1 MSKFRPSLTYMPGLD
16 GLRAVAVLAVF
27 LYHMGFLWAAGGF
40 LGVESFFVLSGYL
53 ITSILLKEYAERG
66 RLRLGNFW
74 LRRARRL
81 WPALWFLLLG
91 TVVLARVWAP
101 DAWPRLRADL
111 PAGFTYTTNILYIL
125 RKVPYFERVGRPPLL
140 QHLWSLAVEEQFY
153 LFWPLTLWGL
163 LLLLRVKPNERGSF
177 RLAAAVGGLAVL
189 SAVWMALLFTPQGD
203 PMRLYYGT
211 DTRAAGFL
219 LGGALAV
226 LWPPGGKERYR
237 RVAEVAGWL
246 GLALLL
252 FLYYR
257 LDEFQDFLYRG
268 GFFLTSAA
276 TAAAVLAASSPRTL
290 FSKVLGHPIPRWIG
304 TRSYAIYLWHWPFI
318 AVFRPRFECSWP
330 LGLCALAEWLAACL
344 LAEISYRLVEH
355 PIRSMGFKA
364 WGKMVWQKG
373 RGWGTS
379 AAVLALA
386 VGVFWL
392 VSSLNRISAQAA
404 PSKLEQALAA
414 ESTLAVTAPASTP
427 TQTPSPTPTRLP
439 ELTGTPSPKSTTLT
453 AAATP
458 SPTIS
463 PTPTGLRLTLLGDS
477 IMLSTLPTW
486 RKTLPKGTFY
496 MDAAQGRRFL
506 YLLTAV
512 PRLAAQK
519 HLAPIVVVHLGTNGS
534 FTDATFDKVM
544 SLFLEH
550 GVREV
555 YFVNVRSPIR
565 WAPLANRQL
574 ERGCSRWKE
583 AHLLDWNS
591 YATPHRDWF
600 YEDFA
605 HPNPTGAKAYVEF
618 ILRGIGWKK

>member
-1 MSKFRPSLTYMPGLD
+1 MPKFRPSLPYMPGLD

-27 LYHMGFLWAAGGF
+27 LYHIGFLWAAGGF

-66 RLRLGNFW
+66 ALRLGNFW

-91 TVVLARVWAP
+91 TMVLARLWAP

-163 LLLLRVKPNERGSF
+163 LLLLRVKPGQRGAF
-177 RLAAAVGGLAVL
+177 RLAAAVAGLAVL
-189 SAVWMALLFTPQGD
+189 SAVWMAWLFNPQGD

-226 LWPPGGKERYR
+226 LWPPGGRARYQHL
-237 RVAEVAGWL
+237 AEIAGWL

-252 FLYYR
+252 FLYHR

-276 TAAAVLAASSPRTL
+276 TAATVLAASSPRTL
-290 FSKVLGHPIPRWIG
+290 FSKILGHPILRWIG

-318 AVFRPRFECSWP
+318 AVFRPRYECSWP

-379 AAVLALA
+379 AVVLSLT

-392 VSSLNRISAQAA
+392 VSSLNRVSAQAA

-414 ESTLAVTAPASTP
+414 ESTLAAATLTPMPTQKP
-427 TQTPSPTPTRLP
+427 TQTPTPLPNALGSPSPQPTAPALTATPTPTASPTP
-439 ELTGTPSPKSTTLT
+439 
-453 AAATP
+453 A
-458 SPTIS
+458 
-463 PTPTGLRLTLLGDS
+463 GLRLTLLGDS
-477 IMLSTLPTW
+477 IMLSTLPVW
-486 RKTLPKGTFY
+486 QKTLPKGTFY

-519 HLAPIVVVHLGTNGS
+519 HLAQIAVVHLGTNGS

-574 ERGCSRWKE
+574 EKGCSRWKE

>member
-66 RLRLGNFW
+66 HLRLGNFW

-163 LLLLRVKPNERGSF
+163 LLLLRVKPNERGTF
-177 RLAAAVGGLAVL
+177 RLAAAVAGLAVL
-189 SAVWMALLFTPQGD
+189 SAVWMVLLFTPEGD

-226 LWPPGGKERYR
+226 LWPPGGRERYR
-237 RVAEVAGWL
+237 RVAEAAGWL

-290 FSKVLGHPIPRWIG
+290 LSKVLGHPIPRWIG

-330 LGLCALAEWLAACL
+330 LGLCALSEWLAACL

-386 VGVFWL
+386 VGEFWL

-414 ESTLAVTAPASTP
+414 ESTLAVTIPAPTP
-427 TQTPSPTPTRLP
+427 TQIPIQTPTPLPEVVGAPSPHPTN
-439 ELTGTPSPKSTTLT
+439 SA

-519 HLAPIVVVHLGTNGS
+519 HLAPTVVVHLGTNGS

-591 YATPHRDWF
+591 YATPHREWF

-605 HPNPTGAKAYVEF
+605 HPNPTGAEAYVEF